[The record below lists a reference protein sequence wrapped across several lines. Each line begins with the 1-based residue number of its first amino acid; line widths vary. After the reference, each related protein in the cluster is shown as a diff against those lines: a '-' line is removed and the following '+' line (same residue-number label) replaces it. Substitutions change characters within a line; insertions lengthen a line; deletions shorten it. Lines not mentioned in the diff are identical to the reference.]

1 MRQIGILE
9 YIVFA
14 VSGAF
19 VTATVALAA
28 IKASARKDKAE
39 GQTGGFAA
47 GI

>member
-1 MRQIGILE
+1 MHQIGILE
-9 YIVFA
+9 YIGYA

-19 VTATVALAA
+19 VTASVAFAA

-39 GQTGGFAA
+39 GQTGGFVA